1 MSRSQQGVQERY
13 RRALDALTAPLARL
27 EGRVAL
33 EVIFER
39 VPNFRLAGEVERL
52 HISTERGLARLPLAV

>member
-1 MSRSQQGVQERY
+1 MFRRPRRHLGFGDGVHRCVG
-13 RRALDALTAPLARL
+13 APLARL

-39 VPNFRLAGEVERL
+39 VPRFRLAGEVERL
-52 HISTERGLARLPLAV
+52 HISTERGLAALPLAV